1 MGDDKRRPYAN
12 NSATR
17 PGRGDPRG
25 RPSRIQHGFPYFVRG
40 RRPPPSWRPVP
51 TQTRPSGNRHPAWAT
66 TSVAPT
72 RTTRRRGPRRGDPRG
87 RPSRIQHGFPYF
99 VRGRRPPPSW
109 RPVPTQT
116 RPSGNRH
123 PAWAT
128 TSVAPT
134 RTTRR
139 RGPRRGD
146 PRGRPSRIQHGF
158 PYFVRG
164 RRPPPSWRPV
174 PTQTRPSGN
183 RHPAWATTSVAPTR
197 TTRRRGPVGATLAVA
212 HLESNTASFTSY
224 VVVSSFRTSPPTRA
238 DSPPSL
244 PLD

>member
-1 MGDDKRRPYAN
+1 MGDDTLGDDKRGRRQAW
-12 NSATR
+12 ATR
-17 PGRGDPRG
+17 RQARVGDPRG

-99 VRGRRPPPSW
+99 VRGRRSTSSW

-123 PAWAT
+123 
-128 TSVAPT
+128 
-134 RTTRR
+134 
-139 RGPRRGD
+139 
-146 PRGRPSRIQHGF
+146 
-158 PYFVRG
+158 G
-164 RRPPPSWRPV
+164 RRQASPLRE
-174 PTQTRPSGN
+174 QLGDEAR
-183 RHPAWATTSVAPTR
+183 
-197 TTRRRGPVGATLAVA
+197 VGATLAVA
-212 HLESNTASFTSY
+212 HPESNTASLTSHEVGVPRPRGVPCRPKRGRREPASGMGDDKRRPY
-224 VVVSSFRTSPPTRA
+224 ANNSATRPA
-238 DSPPSL
+238 
-244 PLD
+244 